1 MGQDE
6 VATLRALKAHRREL
20 VDPTIARHHGR
31 IVPAVSLRKGWL
43 EVLLLASRGYRTGLS
58 RAAKSYWAVLGQKWR
73 SVVRYK
79 HVSFGS
85 SAGVASSKPGI
96 CFWPLNDYP
105 RR

>member
-1 MGQDE
+1 M
-6 VATLRALKAHRREL
+6 TLLKFLFQPFHYEKDGPKFFCWTHA
-20 VDPTIARHHGR
+20 D
-31 IVPAVSLRKGWL
+31 IVPVCL
-43 EVLLLASRGYRTGLS
+43 EP
-58 RAAKSYWAVLGQKWR
+58 AKSYWAALGQKWR

-85 SAGVASSKPGI
+85 SAGVASSKPGS